1 MMLISIHIA
10 YLTLAASPF
19 ASLMFGFSSW
29 IKPADIYK
37 MGTVVAVM
45 IVLVFLA
52 VGIPLSNI
60 FLKSIVP
67 AEIRK

>member
-1 MMLISIHIA
+1 MLISIHIA
-10 YLTLAASPF
+10 YLTPAASPF
-19 ASLMFGFSSW
+19 ASLMFGFSKC

-60 FLKSIVP
+60 LF
-67 AEIRK
+67 

>member
-1 MMLISIHIA
+1 MMRISIHIA
-10 YLTLAASPF
+10 YLTPAASPF
-19 ASLMFGFSSW
+19 ASLMFGFSNW
-29 IKPADIYK
+29 IKHADIYK

-60 FLKSIVP
+60 LF
-67 AEIRK
+67 